1 MHPLHPLSDKGRDMK
16 VFLVGGAVRD
26 LYMGRQSSDRDYVV
40 VGAAPEDMLREGYE
54 QVGASF
60 PVFLHPVS
68 GDEYALARVEHK
80 VGEGYHGFETRTD
93 NVTLEEDLSRRDF
106 TINAMAIDM
115 DTAELIDPFG
125 GLKDIKAK
133 TLRHVGP
140 AFREDPLRVVRMAR
154 FLARFTDFTVA
165 DETFSL
171 AQEMV
176 RKGELNELP
185 WERFAAEV
193 RKVLDTCTPEG
204 CFTFFD
210 VLDKLKCDQHVSFFA
225 GMDLMRAA
233 LAAQAAS
240 RFVPVVRATL
250 LGAVAF
256 TDPERAEH
264 VGGSDARDARLILN
278 GLQGKEATPELL
290 YETLKRSGAWSRSTT
305 FHVLLRCLQ
314 VEHFLGATY
323 PFYDSQLVHAEA
335 VTTHYAHLGAELA
348 QQGVDGAAIGKAIRD
363 ARLKSLRQLDL

>member
-1 MHPLHPLSDKGRDMK
+1 MK

-26 LYMGRQSSDRDYVV
+26 VYMGRTPSDRDYVV
-40 VGAAPEDMLREGYE
+40 VGATPEDMLREGYE

-60 PVFLHPVS
+60 PVFLHPDT
-68 GDEYALARVEHK
+68 GEEYALARVERK
-80 VGEGYHGFETRTD
+80 VGEGYHGFETSTD

-115 DTAELIDPFG
+115 DTADLIDPFG

-133 TLRHVGP
+133 ALRHVGP
-140 AFREDPLRVVRMAR
+140 AFREDPLRVVRLAR
-154 FLARFTDFTVA
+154 FLARFTDFTAA
-165 DETFSL
+165 DETFVL

-176 RKGELNELP
+176 RRGELNELP

-193 RKVLDTCTPEG
+193 VKVLDTCTPDG

-210 VLDKLKCDQHVSFFA
+210 ALDKLGCGNHVTFFA
-225 GMDLMRAA
+225 GVDLMKAARAA
-233 LAAQAAS
+233 KVVA
-240 RFVPVVRATL
+240 RFVPSVRPAL

-264 VGGSDARDARLILN
+264 VGGSVARDVRLILN
-278 GLQGKEATPELL
+278 GLQDKEATPELL
-290 YETLKRSGAWSRSTT
+290 FEALKRSGAWAGGAT
-305 FHVLLRCLQ
+305 FHTLLGCLK
-314 VEHFLGATY
+314 VEHTLGTTY

-335 VTTHYAHLGAELA
+335 VTTHHAQLGAELA
-348 QQGVDGAAIGKAIRD
+348 QQGVDGAAIGRAIRD

>member
-1 MHPLHPLSDKGRDMK
+1 MK
-16 VFLVGGAVRD
+16 VYLVGGAARD

-40 VGAAPEDMLREGYE
+40 VGATPEDMLREGYE

-60 PVFLHPVS
+60 PVFLHPVT
-68 GDEYALARVEHK
+68 GDEYALARVERK

-93 NVTLEEDLSRRDF
+93 SVTLEEDLSRRDF
-106 TINAMAIDM
+106 TLNSMAIDM

-125 GLKDIKAK
+125 GFKDIKAK

-140 AFREDPLRVVRMAR
+140 AFREDPLRVVRLAR

-165 DETFSL
+165 DETFAL

-176 RKGELNELP
+176 RGGELNELP

-193 RKVLDTCTPEG
+193 RKVLDTCSPEG
-204 CFTFFD
+204 CYTFFD
-210 VLDKLKCDQHVSFFA
+210 ALDKLGCSEHVTFFT
-225 GMDLMRAA
+225 GMDLLKTAGAA
-233 LAAQAAS
+233 KLVARVVPAA
-240 RFVPVVRATL
+240 RATL

-264 VGGSDARDARLILN
+264 VGGSNARDVRDILN
-278 GLQGKEATPELL
+278 GLQGQVETPELL
-290 YETLKRSGAWSRSTT
+290 YETLKRSGAWSRSAT
-305 FHVLLRCLQ
+305 FQVLLSSLRTLYA
-314 VEHFLGATY
+314 LGERY

-335 VTTHYAHLGAELA
+335 VTTCHAQLGAGLA
-348 QQGVDGAAIGKAIRD
+348 QQGVDGATIGKAIRD